1 MATEYN
7 DYIEKRR
14 LRKRRYMIL
23 GAILAVVVIVI
34 VIVVPVVVTKQ
45 KKNNAIQ
52 LDTGGSASSDN
63 TTYPINTGSGQYP
76 VSNYAHLITPIA
88 TQNDLKERIFVIGDV
103 HGCATEFNALLDAVH
118 FNASTDQVIL
128 AGDLTSKGPDS
139 IGVIRRAKEIG
150 ALCVRGNHDDKIVR
164 LKTFELKRGLGAMT
178 PLDATMPEG
187 NVPDPLKFKNYHM
200 EIVK

>member
-1 MATEYN
+1 MTTEY
-7 DYIEKRR
+7 DYTEKRR

-23 GAILAVVVIVI
+23 GAILAVIVIVI

-45 KKNNAIQ
+45 KKNNTIQ
-52 LDTGGSASSDN
+52 LDTGSDSSDN

-76 VSNYAHLITPIA
+76 ISNYAHLIKPIA

-139 IGVIRRAKEIG
+139 IGVIRRAREIG

-164 LKTFELKRGLGAMT
+164 LKTFELKRGLDAMA
-178 PLDATMPEG
+178 PPDATMPEG
-187 NVPDPLKFKNYHM
+187 NVPDPLKFNNYHM